1 MHVCVQCFTYTRN
14 CHCIGVEVHTPGGVY
29 QAHAMLLMCATN
41 LIARAQVTNM
51 KQFNGKF
58 GCLYCLQPGQTPP
71 DNNLIR
77 FWSYVHAYSPRTNE
91 SILEAARAAMSSNDA
106 VSEVHGLMLQVCHNN
121 KVYTNVQVQGIK
133 GPNVLSLHPPFQLPW
148 GVIVD
153 DLHCLYLGVASHLI
167 ELWFDKYR
175 SKDHYIGQKV
185 QRTMVQC
192 ILMCKMQSCYFTH

>member
-1 MHVCVQCFTYTRN
+1 MCMKLSLY
-14 CHCIGVEVHTPGGVY
+14 IGIEVHTPRGVY
-29 QAHAMLLMCATN
+29 QAHAMLLMCVTD

-77 FWSYVHAYSPRTNE
+77 FWSYVRAYSPRTNA
-91 SILEAARAAMSSNDA
+91 STLEAARNAVSSNDP
-106 VSEVHGLMLQVCHNN
+106 VSEIHRHMLHVYHNN
-121 KVYTNVQVQGIK
+121 THVCTCMQVQGIK
-133 GPNVLSLHPPFQLPW
+133 GPSVLSLHPPFQLPW

-167 ELWFDKYR
+167 DLWFDKKYR

-185 QRTMVQC
+185 ATVYSG
-192 ILMCKMQSCYFTH
+192 L